1 MGNASSIQSCLPS
14 EDMSQLCDASGLTS
28 DEIEV
33 SFKYFGEHWRNEG
46 LLSGKQV
53 DVGKSLRE
61 TMVSLDSFTADP
73 NVYTNSLLMVLLP
86 AFCIDKKLS
95 SVELCRLLGT
105 TRPDTGGKTIDAK
118 ASALFKAIASKDGQV
133 TEKELARFYK
143 RMLNGSYTDQELVQN
158 AKTQIRRFSRNIEPY
173 TLNNQQFVA
182 FCSTETNKPAFLLQM
197 TMNINLDR

>member
-1 MGNASSIQSCLPS
+1 
-14 EDMSQLCDASGLTS
+14 MSQLCDASGLTS

-33 SFKYFGEHWRNEG
+33 SFKYVGEHWRNEG

-86 AFCIDKKLS
+86 AFCTDKKLS
-95 SVELCRLLGT
+95 FVELCRLLGT

-118 ASALFKAIASKDGQV
+118 AAG
-133 TEKELARFYK
+133 
-143 RMLNGSYTDQELVQN
+143 G
-158 AKTQIRRFSRNIEPY
+158 AK
-173 TLNNQQFVA
+173 
-182 FCSTETNKPAFLLQM
+182 K
-197 TMNINLDR
+197 